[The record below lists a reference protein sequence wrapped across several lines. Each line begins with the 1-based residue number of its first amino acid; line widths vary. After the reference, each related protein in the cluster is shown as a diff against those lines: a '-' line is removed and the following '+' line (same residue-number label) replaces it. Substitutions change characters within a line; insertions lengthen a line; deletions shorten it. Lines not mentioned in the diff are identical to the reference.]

1 MSLKSDIIADIRAN
15 GPMKLSDYMRRCNAH
30 YYATRIPFGAAGDFM
45 TAPEISQ
52 VFGELIGLWAADIW
66 QRAGSPVRFNLV
78 ELGPGRGTLMQ
89 DALRATVKVPGFH
102 DAMTVHFVETS
113 LMLRDEQKKRVPQ
126 AKHATDFR
134 QVTMNAPTIVL
145 ANEFF
150 DALPI
155 DQKCGEQWRHIIVE
169 ADALAWSI
177 TADRKTVEYA
187 YASRDICHVI
197 MQKIQAQGGAMLV
210 IDYGGYDIIG
220 DTLQAMRAHSFADAL
235 SEPGEMDLTSHVDF
249 VTLAE
254 ATSSA
259 GCTSFGPISQGGFLR
274 ALGLDLRT
282 AQLARANPLRSDALL
297 AASARLADPD
307 QMGDLFKVM
316 SMISSY
322 WPKPDGFP

>member
-1 MSLKSDIIADIRAN
+1 MSLKDEIIADIRAT

-30 YYATRIPFGAAGDFM
+30 YYATRIPFGAAGDFI

-52 VFGELIGLWAADIW
+52 VFGELIGLWAADMW
-66 QRAGSPVRFNLV
+66 QRAGAPATFNLV

-89 DALRATVKVPGFH
+89 DALRATAKVPGFH

-113 LMLRDEQKKRVPQ
+113 PVLQTEQKKRVPQ
-126 AKHATDFR
+126 AKFVTDFR
-134 QVTMNAPTIVL
+134 QIGINEPTIVL

-155 DQKCGEQWRHIIVE
+155 DQKCGEQWRHVIV
-169 ADALAWSI
+169 DKDMLAWSI
-177 TADRKTVEYA
+177 VANRKTAEYA
-187 YASRDICHVI
+187 DASRDICQNI
-197 MQKIQAQGGAMLV
+197 MQKIQAQGGAMLG

-220 DTLQAMRAHSFADAL
+220 DTLQAMRAHSFVDAL
-235 SEPGEMDLTSHVDF
+235 SEPGEMDLTAHVDF
-249 VTLAE
+249 LTLAD
-254 ATSSA
+254 AASSA
-259 GCTSFGPISQGGFLR
+259 GCTSFGPISQGSFLR

-316 SMISSY
+316 SMVSAH
-322 WPKPDGFP
+322 WPKPAGFP